1 MCGTDSYFVLSF
13 VNLDGSYSST
23 ESVLSVG
30 TQVGK
35 EEPPL
40 ERIVFCNIDRGIVAL
55 AELPPRFRFPHFV
68 LHGDLHRCLKSH
80 RAWCSFVDLH
90 CSGACARIGEV

>member
-1 MCGTDSYFVLSF
+1 MFDAEPNLVFSL
-13 VNLDGSYSST
+13 VNLDGGYSST

-55 AELPPRFRFPHFV
+55 AELSERFCFSHSVF
-68 LHGDLHRCLKSH
+68 HGNLQRCLKSH
-80 RAWCSFVDLH
+80 RVWCNFVYIH
-90 CSGACARIGEV
+90 CSGACGRISEV

>member
-1 MCGTDSYFVLSF
+1 MCGTDSYFVLSL

-30 TQVGK
+30 AQVGK

-40 ERIVFCNIDRGIVAL
+40 ERIVFCNIDRGFVAL
-55 AELPPRFRFPHFV
+55 AELPERFRFPHSVF
-68 LHGDLHRCLKSH
+68 HGNLHRCLKSH
-80 RAWCSFVDLH
+80 RVWCNFVDFH
-90 CSGACARIGEV
+90 CSGACGRISEL